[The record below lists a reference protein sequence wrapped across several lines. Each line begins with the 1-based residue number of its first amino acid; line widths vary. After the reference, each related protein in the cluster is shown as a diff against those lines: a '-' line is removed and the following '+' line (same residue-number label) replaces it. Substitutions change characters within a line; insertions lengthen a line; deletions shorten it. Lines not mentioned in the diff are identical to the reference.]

1 MVLGID
7 PGSVSTGYGI
17 VERKG
22 NALVRVC
29 HGDISPG
36 AGLPLSSRL
45 LCISKR
51 LREIIE
57 EFRPEAVSLE
67 SVFYAKNA
75 RSAII
80 LGQAR
85 GALLVTVAEFGIP
98 VYEYSPSSV
107 KQAVTGNGR
116 AAKEDVQKMVGLLLK
131 AGLIEGKKD
140 ATDALALAICHL
152 NSHSSGLRIKGEA
165 ALLSTRRT
173 I

>member
-22 NALVRVC
+22 NALVRIC

-45 LCISKR
+45 LFITKG
-51 LREIIE
+51 LREIME

-75 RSAII
+75 RSAIT

-116 AAKEDVQKMVGLLLK
+116 AAKEEVQKMVGLLLK
-131 AGLIEGKKD
+131 AGLIAGKKD

-152 NSHSSGLRIKGEA
+152 NSHSAGLRVKGEA
-165 ALLSTRRT
+165 ALLHTGRT